1 MRWRPGF
8 PRSSSMSRRWSRRTS
23 RPSSDCPRAIS
34 STGSSRPIS
43 CSGSVPR
50 PIGPTTARRSSACTS
65 AARPPTRGAAS
76 RAFPDTTRHARFSR
90 TGSAFRRIRE
100 ARGATCVAFEVR
112 CASSI
117 ETGPRRVS
125 TESYLRPG
133 IAGEKAYDPMREP
146 RFTEIA
152 TFMRAPLAATLESVD
167 IGLIG
172 VPTDLG
178 VTNRPGARHGPREIR
193 NASSLM
199 RAFNLG
205 LGVNPYE
212 LCRIADLGD
221 VHLSHRYDLERQN
234 EDIEAFYRKVKAAH
248 VIPISAGGDHSI
260 TYPIFKAIAARAPIG
275 MVHIDAHTDTWGE
288 FFGSKFTHGAP
299 FRLAVE
305 AGVLDPKRTIQ
316 IGIRGGQ
323 NFMDG
328 IEFSRSHGMRVVF
341 IEEFASLGVDRVIE
355 EARAVVGDRPTYISF
370 DVDGLDPV
378 YAPGTGT
385 PEVGGITT
393 LEAQRLL
400 RGLRGLNLIGGDVV
414 EVAPPY
420 DQTGNTALVGATMM
434 FEILCLIAD
443 RHFGAGRGGRAGDR

>member
-1 MRWRPGF
+1 
-8 PRSSSMSRRWSRRTS
+8 MSTN
-23 RPSSDCPRAIS
+23 
-34 STGSSRPIS
+34 
-43 CSGSVPR
+43 
-50 PIGPTTARRSSACTS
+50 
-65 AARPPTRGAAS
+65 
-76 RAFPDTTRHARFSR
+76 
-90 TGSAFRRIRE
+90 
-100 ARGATCVAFEVR
+100 
-112 CASSI
+112 
-117 ETGPRRVS
+117 
-125 TESYLRPG
+125 SYLRPG
-133 IAGEKAYDPMREP
+133 IGREQAYDPMREP

-152 TFMRAPLAATLESVD
+152 TFMRAPLATSLENVD

-199 RAFNLG
+199 RGFNLG

-234 EDIEAFYRKVKAAH
+234 EDIEKFYRAVTAAGIRP
-248 VIPISAGGDHSI
+248 VSAGGDHSI
-260 TYPIFKAIAARAPIG
+260 TYPIFRAIAAREPIG

-288 FFGSKFTHGAP
+288 FYGSKFTHGAP

-305 AGVLDPKRTIQ
+305 AGVLDPRRTIQ

-323 NFMDG
+323 NFLDG
-328 IEFSRSHGMRVVF
+328 IEFSRSRGMRVVF
-341 IEEFASLGVDRVIE
+341 IEEFAELGVDRVIE
-355 EARAVVGDRPTYISF
+355 EARAVVGDGPTYISF

-420 DQTGNTALVGATMM
+420 DQSGNTALVGATMM

-443 RHFGAGRGGRAGDR
+443 RQFGRSATRKR

>member
-1 MRWRPGF
+1 M
-8 PRSSSMSRRWSRRTS
+8 
-23 RPSSDCPRAIS
+23 
-34 STGSSRPIS
+34 
-43 CSGSVPR
+43 
-50 PIGPTTARRSSACTS
+50 TT
-65 AARPPTRGAAS
+65 
-76 RAFPDTTRHARFSR
+76 
-90 TGSAFRRIRE
+90 
-100 ARGATCVAFEVR
+100 
-112 CASSI
+112 
-117 ETGPRRVS
+117 
-125 TESYLRPG
+125 
-133 IAGEKAYDPMREP
+133 KKYDPMKEP
-146 RFTEIA
+146 RYAEIA
-152 TFMRAPLAATLESVD
+152 TFMRAPLSDTLADVD

-193 NASSLM
+193 NSSSLM
-199 RAFNLG
+199 RSFNLA

-221 VHLSHRYDLERQN
+221 VRLSHRYDLEKQVEEIAEYYRQ
-234 EDIEAFYRKVKAAH
+234 VHAAG
-248 VIPISAGGDHSI
+248 VLPVSAGGDHSI
-260 TYPIFKAIAARAPIG
+260 TYPIFKAIAADAPIG

-305 AGVLDPKRTIQ
+305 DGLLDPKRTIQ

-323 NFMDG
+323 NYMDG
-328 IEFSRSHGMRVVF
+328 IEFSLSHGMRVVF
-341 IEEFASLGVDRVIE
+341 IEEFATFGVERVIE
-355 EARAVVGDRPTYISF
+355 EARRVVGDGPTYISF

-385 PEVGGITT
+385 PEIGGLTT

-434 FEILCLIAD
+434 FEILCLIAY
-443 RHFGAGRGGRAGDR
+443 RHFSANSLKES

>member
-1 MRWRPGF
+1 MN
-8 PRSSSMSRRWSRRTS
+8 
-23 RPSSDCPRAIS
+23 D
-34 STGSSRPIS
+34 
-43 CSGSVPR
+43 
-50 PIGPTTARRSSACTS
+50 
-65 AARPPTRGAAS
+65 
-76 RAFPDTTRHARFSR
+76 D
-90 TGSAFRRIRE
+90 
-100 ARGATCVAFEVR
+100 
-112 CASSI
+112 
-117 ETGPRRVS
+117 
-125 TESYLRPG
+125 SYLRSD
-133 IAGEKAYDPMREP
+133 AVSAQRYDPMKQP

-152 TFMRAPLAATLESVD
+152 TFMRAPLASSLDAVD

-193 NASSLM
+193 NSSSLM

-221 VHLSHRYDLERQN
+221 VRLTHRYDLERQN
-234 EDIEAFYRKVKAAH
+234 QDIEAFFRQVHAAG
-248 VIPISAGGDHSI
+248 ILPISAGGDHSI
-260 TYPIFKAIAARAPIG
+260 TYPIFRAIAADEPIG
-275 MVHIDAHTDTWGE
+275 MVHIDAHCDTWGE
-288 FFGSKFTHGAP
+288 FYGSKFTHGAP

-305 AGVLDPKRTIQ
+305 AGVLDPKRTVQ

-328 IEFSRSHGMRVVF
+328 IEFSLSHGMRVIF
-341 IEEFASLGVDRVIE
+341 IEEFSALGVERVIE
-355 EARAVVGDRPTYISF
+355 EARAVVGDGSTYISF

-385 PEVGGITT
+385 PEIGGITT

-414 EVAPPY
+414 EVAPAY
-420 DQTGNTALVGATMM
+420 DQTGNTALVAATMM
-434 FEILCLIAD
+434 FEILCLVAD
-443 RHFGAGRGGRAGDR
+443 RHFGPDRGGPAPSSVPER